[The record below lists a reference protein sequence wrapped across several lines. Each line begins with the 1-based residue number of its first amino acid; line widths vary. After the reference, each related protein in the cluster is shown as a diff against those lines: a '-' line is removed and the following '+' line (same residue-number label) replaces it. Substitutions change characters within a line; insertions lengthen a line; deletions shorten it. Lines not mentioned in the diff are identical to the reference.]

1 MILAVDILLL
11 GVAILLAV
19 KAIHTKDLVES
30 TVLFAGYSF
39 VLAVIWFELN
49 SVDVSFTEAAVGA
62 GVSTILLVAVIALS
76 LRYEEE
82 EERSMVRNYLAAIAC
97 ITFFIVLALGVQD
110 LPIIGDPNA
119 PHHQH
124 VVPRYIE
131 NTYEETG
138 VVNIVTAILANYRGY
153 DTLGEV
159 TVIFTAGISVIL
171 LLRRVWQ

>member
-11 GVAILLAV
+11 AVAILLAV
-19 KAIHTKDLVES
+19 KAIQTKDLIES
-30 TVLFAGYSF
+30 IILFSGYSF
-39 VLAVIWFELN
+39 ILAVIWFELN

-62 GVSTILLVAVIALS
+62 GVSTILLVAVVS
-76 LRYEEE
+76 LTLRHEEE
-82 EERSMVRNYLAAIAC
+82 ETKSPIRSYLAILAC
-97 ITFFIVLALGVQD
+97 IVFFAILAVGVPD
-110 LPIIGDPNA
+110 MPKIGDPNA

-131 NTYEETG
+131 KSYEETG
-138 VVNIVTAILANYRGY
+138 VENIVTAILANYRGY

-171 LLRRVWQ
+171 LIRRVWE